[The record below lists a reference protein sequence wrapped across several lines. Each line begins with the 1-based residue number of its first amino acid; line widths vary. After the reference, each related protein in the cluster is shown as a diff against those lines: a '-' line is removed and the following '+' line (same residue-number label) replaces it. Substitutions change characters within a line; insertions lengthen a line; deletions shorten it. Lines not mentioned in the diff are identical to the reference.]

1 MTTDTLQDSG
11 TLLKMADTLY
21 APGIILMT
29 TEEVGLLRM
38 ACSQKLGTDLELL
51 FPETARIGVVVT
63 VVFKPFKCKGR
74 EVEL

>member
-1 MTTDTLQDSG
+1 
-11 TLLKMADTLY
+11 
-21 APGIILMT
+21 MT